1 VKHVIIDC
9 DPGHDD
15 AIALLLALGSPD
27 ELEVLAVTT
36 VAGTVSEPES
46 NRNARRV
53 LEVLGRGDVPVHD
66 GCTRPLVQ
74 PHVPYFPDDEGLRGV
89 ALPDPLAKAAQE
101 HAVDAIIDTVRSRE
115 PGTVTLC
122 ALGPL
127 TNVAV
132 ALAKAPDL
140 AERLAGI
147 ALMGGAAGLGNVT
160 PAAEFNVLTDPHA
173 AAMVFASEARI
184 TMFGLE
190 LCYRAVVHDDWVNR
204 LGGLGTPA
212 AQLTAEFL
220 GRYGDAIDGERYRVF
235 GLPLYDPCVIA
246 WLLAPEIFTG
256 GRHRVDVE
264 LEGRFCQGRTVVDLE
279 DRTGEAPN
287 ATVMSDLDVGAFR
300 ELLVTRL
307 GSGVKRGL
315 RLPHA
320 GRP

>member
-27 ELEVLAVTT
+27 ELDVLAVTT
-36 VAGTVSEPES
+36 VAGTVSEPKS
-46 NRNARRV
+46 NRNARKI
-53 LEVLGRGDVPVHD
+53 LEVGGRGDVPVHE
-66 GCTRPLVQ
+66 GCTRPLVY
-74 PHVPYFPDDEGLRGV
+74 PHVPYFPDDDGLRGV
-89 ALPDPLAKAAQE
+89 ALPEPVAKPARE
-101 HAVDAIIDTVRSRE
+101 HAVDAIIDTVRSRQ

-127 TNVAV
+127 TNVAL
-132 ALAKAPDL
+132 ALAKAPEI
-140 AERLAGI
+140 AELLAGI

-190 LCYRAVVHDDWVNR
+190 LCYRAVVHDDWVNK
-204 LGGLGTPA
+204 LDSLGTSA
-212 AQLTAEFL
+212 AALTAEFL
-220 GRYGDAIDGERYRVF
+220 RRYGDAIDGERFRVF
-235 GLPLYDPCVIA
+235 GLPLYDPCVVA

-264 LEGRFCQGRTVVDLE
+264 LEGQFCRGRTVIDLE
-279 DRTGEAPN
+279 NRTGEAPN
-287 ATVMSDLDVGAFR
+287 ATVMCDLDVGAFR

-307 GSGVKRGL
+307 GS
-315 RLPHA
+315 A
-320 GRP
+320 

>member
-1 VKHVIIDC
+1 VKHVIVDC

-27 ELEVLAVTT
+27 KLDILAVTT

-46 NRNARRV
+46 NRNARKI
-53 LEVLGRGDVPVHD
+53 LEVLGRRDIPVHP
-66 GCTRPLVQ
+66 GCTRPLVR
-74 PHVPYFPDDEGLRGV
+74 PHVPYFGDDDGLRGV
-89 ALPDPLAKAAQE
+89 ELPEPLAGPARG
-101 HAVDAIIDTVRSRE
+101 HAVDAIIETVRSNP

-122 ALGPL
+122 TLGPL
-127 TNVAV
+127 TNVAL
-132 ALAKAPDL
+132 ALAKAPDI

-173 AAMVFASEARI
+173 AAMVFGSEARL

-190 LCYRAVVHDDWVNR
+190 LCYRAVVHDDWVNK
-204 LGGLGTPA
+204 LDALGTTSA
-212 AQLTAEFL
+212 RLTAEFL
-220 GRYGDAIDGERYRVF
+220 RRYGVAVDGERYRIF
-235 GLPLYDPCVIA
+235 GVPLYDPCVIA

-264 LEGRFCQGRTVVDLE
+264 LEGQFCQGRTVVDLE
-279 DRTGEAPN
+279 HRTAEAPN

-300 ELLVTRL
+300 ELLVARL
-307 GSGVKRGL
+307 GS
-315 RLPHA
+315 A
-320 GRP
+320 